1 MTDEKFEYFT
11 YVASVHKCTNFWF
24 LKMYYLNILS
34 VSSCKHETGTVA
46 WCGKKI
52 QTQEKGPLC

>member
-1 MTDEKFEYFT
+1 MKSLSISLMLQ
-11 YVASVHKCTNFWF
+11 VLCTNFWF